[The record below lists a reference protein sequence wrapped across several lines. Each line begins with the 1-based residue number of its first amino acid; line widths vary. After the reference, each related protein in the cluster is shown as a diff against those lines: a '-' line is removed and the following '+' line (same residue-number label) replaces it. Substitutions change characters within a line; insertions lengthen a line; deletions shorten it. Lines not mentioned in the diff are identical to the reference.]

1 MVRLAGS
8 LPTRLRLLTVRSDS
22 CRANTVFATCA
33 SATVVAMQQSTRVV
47 ATGQLYLAK
56 EFALRG
62 SEASKMPEERWTA
75 VKNRRLVSLT
85 AALLSVAFLPAAAW
99 AQSDSSNQNVQE
111 LRKQLDEM
119 REQMNKLQARLSE
132 LESSKTAEVATA
144 PAAPSTKQEGTIE
157 STQPPLEGKTS
168 PQVGNATAT
177 YTQFSEDTVAA
188 ARFDNMPLDPK
199 YHGFFHLPGTQT
211 ILKIGGY
218 FKTDF
223 IYDLKPAGNTD
234 SFVTSS
240 IPIPTVVG
248 VNNSTVSVRP
258 TRLSLDFRVPGAKVG
273 EVRFYVEGDLF
284 GTNATTPRLRHAYAQ
299 VRNFLVGQTF
309 SNFMDPDAFPDTL
322 DFQGPNGMVSV
333 RNPQL
338 RYGFAL
344 SPSTTF
350 YVSVEKPSSDLAFK
364 TPQFSSQPN
373 APSPDGAIR
382 LRQEFER
389 GHFQVAGLFRSIAAF
404 LPNGRTDSVFGWGLN
419 AATSV
424 KTFGK
429 DNAIF
434 AVAAGHGIS
443 RYLQDTSGL
452 EIDAEPVSGVIPHL
466 QATPAVGVEA
476 AYQHYWLKTLRS
488 SGIYSYAA
496 VNNTNLSAATTYNHG
511 TYTGTNLIWNPY
523 GSLNVGAEFLYGW
536 AMEQNGLKAN
546 APRIQ
551 FSAKYSFVKVDADR

>member
-1 MVRLAGS
+1 MKGRTLVLSIALLAG
-8 LPTRLRLLTVRSDS
+8 
-22 CRANTVFATCA
+22 TVFPAQ
-33 SATVVAMQQSTRVV
+33 AM
-47 ATGQLYLAK
+47 
-56 EFALRG
+56 
-62 SEASKMPEERWTA
+62 
-75 VKNRRLVSLT
+75 
-85 AALLSVAFLPAAAW
+85 
-99 AQSDSSNQNVQE
+99 AQSDSNQKVEELQKQLDE
-111 LRKQLDEM
+111 LRKQM
-119 REQMNKLQARLSE
+119 SKLEAQLGE
-132 LESSKTAEVATA
+132 LRSKATEAAAPTAAP
-144 PAAPSTKQEGTIE
+144 PAAQEGTIQATLPQAQAAPSE
-157 STQPPLEGKTS
+157 
-168 PQVGNATAT
+168 QVGEATAT
-177 YTQFSEDTVAA
+177 YTTFSEDSVAA
-188 ARFDNMPLDPK
+188 ARFNNVPLDPK
-199 YHGFFHLPGTQT
+199 YHGFFRLPGTET
-211 ILKIGGY
+211 LLKIGGY

-234 SFVTSS
+234 AFVPSS

-248 VNNSTVSVRP
+248 VTNSTVSVRP
-258 TRLSLDFRVPGAKVG
+258 THLSLDFRIPSTTLGD
-273 EVRFYVEGDLF
+273 VRFYVEGDLF

-299 VRNFLVGQTF
+299 VRNVLIGQTF
-309 SNFMDPDAFPDTL
+309 SNFMDPDGFPDTL

-338 RYGFAL
+338 RYGLAL
-344 SPSTTF
+344 TPSTTL
-350 YVSVEKPSSDLAFK
+350 YISVEKPSSDVIFK

-452 EIDAEPVSGVIPHL
+452 GIDAEPVAGLIPHL

-488 SGIYSYAA
+488 SAIYSYAA
-496 VNNTNLSAATTYNHG
+496 VNNTNLAAITTYNHA

-523 GSLNVGAEFLYGW
+523 GTINVGAEFLYGW
-536 AMEQNGLKAN
+536 TMLQNG
-546 APRIQ
+546 
-551 FSAKYSFVKVDADR
+551 